1 MMYLLSSTKSVVYAS
16 SFTTD
21 DGISSP
27 WRQLEITRECK
38 RLLENT
44 RHHRAS
50 NWDYTRT
57 SVVQVDCCSI
67 PAWQPSPAP
76 HNTLFGRVQNA
87 LHSSVNHFTDHDG
100 MVYSGTTVFWTRLDQ
115 KMYRMS
121 SFQGWIYTDKV
132 CLEGEVSWPQ
142 EFGTEGFHCM
152 PSTITYYVK
161 RCGYCYVFIRT
172 LVYYTLS
179 DHKCH
184 HASWPLT
191 VPQHIFTTWSRHNHN

>member
-1 MMYLLSSTKSVVYAS
+1 MPATE
-16 SFTTD
+16 TTQ
-21 DGISSP
+21 GPVWSRWTAVLFQHGS
-27 WRQLEITRECK
+27 
-38 RLLENT
+38 
-44 RHHRAS
+44 HHLHL
-50 NWDYTRT
+50 T
-57 SVVQVDCCSI
+57 I
-67 PAWQPSPAP
+67 
-76 HNTLFGRVQNA
+76 NTLFGRVQNA

-161 RCGYCYVFIRT
+161 RYDYWYVLLYIIHSVIT
-172 LVYYTLS
+172 NVTMHHDPS
-179 DHKCH
+179 QCH
-184 HASWPLT
+184 
-191 VPQHIFTTWSRHNHN
+191 VQHIFTTWSKHNHN